1 MKTTIEI
8 SDQLLIDAKK
18 RAAELR
24 KPLRDI
30 IESALR
36 RELERL
42 GRFEVHETPIE
53 WVTVEGGLPPD
64 VDISSRESMS
74 EWLIREKSRDRR

>member
-18 RAAELR
+18 KAAELR
-24 KPLRDI
+24 RPMRDI
-30 IESALR
+30 VEMALR

-42 GRFEVHETPIE
+42 AGHEVDSAEIE
-53 WVTVEGGLPPD
+53 WVTVEGGLPPG
-64 VDISSRESMS
+64 VDIGSRESMS
-74 EWLIREKSRDRR
+74 EWLAWENHCDRR